1 MKKIVLV
8 LVPVIVIAGGI
19 VWWKQGRVGPKPPEP
34 APESESTPATVGNN
48 ICAEFSV
55 DFVYSAIK
63 KPIVRVEG
71 PDSPSIDACKYYTEY
86 SDTWFENKL
95 PGGRFVT
102 IVLENLEV
110 AVQKQYIESSG
121 GSSGTDSRINMDHLI
136 LYREDGT
143 IWNVDLI
150 INPNRYLRVDKFAK
164 AITDEEEIE
173 FAARVA
179 DKIQGRSNLKIE
191 TNPIDLQAEKEK
203 TLGDSQKVMAR
214 NFFDLL
220 AQQKFQE
227 AINLMEANEET
238 KQMWLTNFQTLK
250 SVSVKK
256 IEEVYKDEWT
266 PSRQVFKAT
275 LEVEA
280 TSQGEQY
287 GWNKGENFRWISLQ
301 KNNNIWQVHEL
312 ANNP

>member
-1 MKKIVLV
+1 MFFI
-8 LVPVIVIAGGI
+8 PIIVIVGGI
-19 VWWKQGRVGPKPPEP
+19 VWWKQARVNLKPPEL
-34 APESESTPATVGNN
+34 TPATTDKGTNKKGDVGDD

-71 PDSPSIDACKYYTEY
+71 PDLPRIPSCTYYTEY
-86 SDTWFENKL
+86 SDTWFRNEL
-95 PGGRFVT
+95 PGGRLVAIVLNNLAVSVT
-102 IVLENLEV
+102 I
-110 AVQKQYIESSG
+110 QYNESAG
-121 GSSGTDSRINMDHLI
+121 GSSSTDSRINMDHVI
-136 LYREDGT
+136 LYRKGVIEK
-143 IWNVDLI
+143 IALI
-150 INPNRYLRVDKFAK
+150 INPNRYIVVNTIDK
-164 AITDEEEIE
+164 AITDEEVIE

-191 TNPIDLQAEKEK
+191 INPVDLQAEKEE
-203 TLGDSQKVMAR
+203 TLGDSQEVMAR

-227 AINLMEANEET
+227 AVNLMDANEQT

-250 SVSVKK
+250 SVFVEK

-266 PSRQVFKAT
+266 PNRQVFKVI
-275 LEVEA
+275 LEVDV

-301 KNNNIWQVHEL
+301 NNNNIWQVHEL